1 MNPAHL
7 VAVAM
12 TGIVVLGLTSCARD
26 SQEPAA
32 STTAAATSAT
42 TTTTS
47 AAPST
52 ITTTTSAGTSATTT
66 TPTMTSS
73 AGTSTPIVGGMTTC
87 TKEALA
93 QPALQAAQALGPDNL
108 YTVDTLTCSDGWAV
122 TAGILSSTQNPEM
135 GAPTSFVFEQEGQ
148 FWVVKDKAQVCGTN
162 PTTTTPPADAVIPAE
177 LFLPGCAAG

>member
-7 VAVAM
+7 VAVAV
-12 TGIVVLGLTSCARD
+12 TGIAVVGISACARD
-26 SQEPAA
+26 DRPPAPSTA
-32 STTAAATSAT
+32 TSTTSVTSAT
-42 TTTTS
+42 TTTAT
-47 AAPST
+47 
-52 ITTTTSAGTSATTT
+52 TSATTT
-66 TPTMTSS
+66 TSATATTS
-73 AGTSTPIVGGMTTC
+73 ATSTATTGSAVTSAPIVGGMTTC